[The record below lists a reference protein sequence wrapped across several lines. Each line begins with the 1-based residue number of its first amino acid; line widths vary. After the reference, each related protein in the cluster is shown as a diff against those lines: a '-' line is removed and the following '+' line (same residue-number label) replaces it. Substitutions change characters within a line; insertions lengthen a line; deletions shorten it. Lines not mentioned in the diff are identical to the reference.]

1 MAIGPDGGTLPP
13 EVGFEGMAP
22 ADRAFLAGLEGVIDR
37 SMRNRRPGERVVFG
51 VHQELAP
58 EVGGCLVRRYLA
70 AGWRTV
76 RLVPTDTGAA
86 TLFLAP

>member
-1 MAIGPDGGTLPP
+1 MALGPDGEALPG

-22 ADRAFLAGLEGVIDR
+22 ADRAFLEGLEGVIDR
-37 SMRNRRPGERVVFG
+37 SMRNRKAGERVVFG

-58 EVGGCLVRRYLA
+58 QVGDCLVRRYLA
-70 AGWRTV
+70 AGWGTV
-76 RLVPTDTGAA
+76 RLVPTETGAA